1 MYDQLAPTADNT
13 DDDDDDDY
21 DAADTFEFLYEFV
34 IVNPLYLG
42 DLPLTLELG
51 VEKRLLVALGDV
63 SLELRTR
70 LHVFQIILTNQIQQ
84 KISIDGE
91 NTKANIRQKKSR
103 EKIKNNVRK

>member
-21 DAADTFEFLYEFV
+21 DAADTFEFLYELV

-63 SLELRTR
+63 SLEL
-70 LHVFQIILTNQIQQ
+70 
-84 KISIDGE
+84 
-91 NTKANIRQKKSR
+91 
-103 EKIKNNVRK
+103 

>member
-1 MYDQLAPTADNT
+1 MAPTADNIEG
-13 DDDDDDDY
+13 D
-21 DAADTFEFLYEFV
+21 ADTFEFLYELV

-91 NTKANIRQKKSR
+91 NTKANIRQKNRAK
-103 EKIKNNVRK
+103 KN